1 MKKIRLTYEQ
11 QKKINGIIFLLPFL
25 IGFLLFFLIPII
37 TTIVFSLNI
46 VGVADEGG
54 RSLTWNGFKNYY
66 DLFFVELA
74 SDNQTQI
81 YRMFYEEFRNI
92 IINTPLIVIFSLFAA
107 ILLNRKF
114 KGQGIVRVIFFLPI
128 VLGLNIVVNLMTMSQ
143 GSSYIDART
152 SGVTV
157 FSSDMLQNVFL
168 NAGLGQGMVT
178 FLASSVSRIFTIMA
192 QSGVQILIYLAGLQ
206 SINPSLYEV
215 ADIEG
220 ANQYETFWKITLPLI
235 APLMVFVAI
244 YTVVDMFLASSLTNE
259 IYTFTFVK
267 NKIGIGA
274 ALSVCYLVFV
284 LLIVGVIWLLAQW
297 KVMKR

>member
-1 MKKIRLTYEQ
+1 M
-11 QKKINGIIFLLPFL
+11 PFL

-259 IYTFTFVK
+259 IYTFTFIK

>member
-152 SGVTV
+152 SGATV

-259 IYTFTFVK
+259 IYTFTFIK